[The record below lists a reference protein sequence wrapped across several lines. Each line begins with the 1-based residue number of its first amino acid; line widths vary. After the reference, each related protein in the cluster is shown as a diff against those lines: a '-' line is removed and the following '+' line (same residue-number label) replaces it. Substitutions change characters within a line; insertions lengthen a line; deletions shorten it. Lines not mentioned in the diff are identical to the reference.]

1 MDIDLSR
8 IKIRRVEL
16 NDVKVLT
23 DYRLQYLTEMQGERS
38 LAYKEKL
45 RGELELFFTNSMN
58 EGSFFAV
65 VAEYEENALAFGGM
79 VIRKI
84 PGDFNRPTYSEAD
97 ILNMYTIPKARRKG
111 ISSLILKNLLI
122 EAQQLGITK
131 VSLHTS
137 KDGEQLYRKFGFKD
151 PVFPVL
157 ELDIKQN

>member
-16 NDVKVLT
+16 NGVKVLT
-23 DYRLQYLTEMQGERS
+23 DYRLQYLTEMQGEKS

-84 PGDFNRPTYSEAD
+84 PGDFSRPTYKEAD
-97 ILNMYTIPKARRKG
+97 ILNMYTIPEARRKG